1 MECEITH
8 DLVNAAQKVVLD
20 GLLGKLSDFRSA
32 KILQMHGAELTK
44 LTLRIN
50 YADLLMFPN
59 WTFRFVGPTLDK
71 PTVGLHAV
79 VLRMQML
86 RV

>member
-1 MECEITH
+1 
-8 DLVNAAQKVVLD
+8 
-20 GLLGKLSDFRSA
+20 
-32 KILQMHGAELTK
+32 MHGAELTK
-44 LTLRIN
+44 LTRSIN

-86 RV
+86 RVSR